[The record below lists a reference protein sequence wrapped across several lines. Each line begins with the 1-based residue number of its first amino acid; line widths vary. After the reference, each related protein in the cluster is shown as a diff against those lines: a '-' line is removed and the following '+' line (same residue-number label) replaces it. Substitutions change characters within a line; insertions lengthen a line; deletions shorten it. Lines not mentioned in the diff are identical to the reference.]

1 MKGKDVIYM
10 TPYPIIYM
18 TPYPIIYMT
27 PYPIIYMTPC
37 GKDIVYMTSFSFP
50 HPHAP
55 SHTLLPTLSL
65 WNTLHGLGVAIV
77 VSLNPK
83 P

>member
-1 MKGKDVIYM
+1 MKGKDV
-10 TPYPIIYM
+10 
-18 TPYPIIYMT
+18 IYMT